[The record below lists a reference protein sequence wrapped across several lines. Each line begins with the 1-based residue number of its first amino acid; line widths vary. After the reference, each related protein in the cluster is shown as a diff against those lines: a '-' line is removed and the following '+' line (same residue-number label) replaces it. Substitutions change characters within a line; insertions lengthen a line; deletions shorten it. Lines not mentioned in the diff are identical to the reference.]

1 MITPDDL
8 IRRFGKQEL
17 IALTDKDGLNT
28 LNLEVLAVAINDAI
42 ALVASYLG
50 LGLGSGV
57 GVGSGVVANGRIS
70 PILTAK
76 TCDIARFYLYDDNVT
91 DTVKYRYDEAID
103 WLKQVQNNPSMLGI
117 NKHGGQVAVLAN
129 PTPSIWADSPLNQ
142 DDNDPVYY

>member
-1 MITPDDL
+1 MMITADDL

-17 IALTDKDGLNT
+17 IALTDKDGLHT
-28 LNLEVLAVAINDAI
+28 LNLDVLAVAINDAT

-50 LGLGSGV
+50 LGAGLGL
-57 GVGSGVVANGRIS
+57 GVVANGRMIN
-70 PILTAK
+70 PVLTAK

-103 WLKQVQNNPSMLGI
+103 WLKQVQNNPSMLGASK
-117 NKHGGQVAVLAN
+117 NGGHIAVMTN
-129 PTPSIWADSPLNQ
+129 PVPSIWADSPLN